1 MHIFI
6 ASVSTYPSTLSGGST
21 IMVTSTVFS
30 KPTSSLAGGKS
41 TGSNTPKNN
50 TDNTNANESNKQAI
64 FGWSIVMAGVVG
76 VASWAI

>member
-6 ASVSTYPSTLSGGST
+6 ASVSTYPSTISGGST
-21 IMVTSTVFS
+21 VMVTSTISS

-50 TDNTNANESNKQAI
+50 IDTTNANESNKQVI
-64 FGWSIVMAGVVG
+64 FGWSMAMAGVVG
-76 VASWAI
+76 AASWIL